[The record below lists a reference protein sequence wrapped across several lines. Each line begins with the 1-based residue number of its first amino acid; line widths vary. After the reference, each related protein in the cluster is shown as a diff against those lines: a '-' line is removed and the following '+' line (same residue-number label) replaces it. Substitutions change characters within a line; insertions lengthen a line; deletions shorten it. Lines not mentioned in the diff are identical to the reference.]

1 MKTIAK
7 AKCAANTQ
15 RNRSKSIAR
24 FAKGNKPRRE
34 NGNVMLGFVPGASL
48 VPVLDLLHL
57 GGPER
62 VRAVSCVRH
71 HVSGTRAAR
80 AAEFHNRIAA
90 AFEAAGLR

>member
-1 MKTIAK
+1 MKNIAK

-34 NGNVMLGFVPGASL
+34 NGNILLGFVPGTTMS
-48 VPVLDLLHL
+48 PVLDLLHL

-62 VRAVSCVRH
+62 VRCIRH
-71 HVSGTRAAR
+71 HVSGGLQAR
-80 AAEFHNRIAA
+80 AVEFHNKVAM
-90 AFEAAGLR
+90 AFAVAKGKA